1 MCGILGARP
10 GSRISAADT
19 YRRRRHEVKNHDDDA
34 YDYNDFKRMSKN
46 TNAGDSSDHEQFWCT
61 KDAVP
66 SFSGQDK
73 TYPVSKWIQDIEV
86 NGDIFQWSPIQQLL
100 VARRSLTGTAALWF
114 RAEKTFKTWEELKT
128 AISKEFP
135 DTLDQKTVH
144 ELMSA
149 RKKKPSESLLEYLYT
164 MKELGKRGKM
174 PDYIAIRYIV
184 DGIPDLE
191 SNKIMLYGVTTYSDL
206 KDKLKI
212 YEMVKEKMK
221 VRMLSTRSKQQ
232 AEAVRHSD
240 HYKPFQP
247 RCFSCGDRSHML
259 DQCPHSGKGKK
270 CFHCNDFGHISAECQ
285 SKKHANATPSTS
297 RTYTYTQSRKD
308 GGGAERTT
316 RTIERNEYQRSRSMP
331 HEATPPK
338 QTYFTTNECG
348 AIDDVMHDVHVVN
361 TDMKCAT
368 IHERNATY
376 DSDSS
381 NRSIDVI
388 DQDVKDNNN
397 IALFTSRSRQKPLKT
412 VKICGKTAEAL
423 VDSGSDI
430 NLITDEWR
438 RQLGLSVNSDSVS

>member
-1 MCGILGARP
+1 
-10 GSRISAADT
+10 
-19 YRRRRHEVKNHDDDA
+19 
-34 YDYNDFKRMSKN
+34 MSKN
-46 TNAGDSSDHEQFWCT
+46 TNAGDSPDHEQFWCT

-73 TYPVSKWIQDIEV
+73 TYPISKWIQDIED
-86 NGDIFQWSPIQQLL
+86 NGDIFQWSPTQQLL

-206 KDKLKI
+206 KDKFKI

-221 VRMLSTRSKQQ
+221 
-232 AEAVRHSD
+232 
-240 HYKPFQP
+240 
-247 RCFSCGDRSHML
+247 
-259 DQCPHSGKGKK
+259 
-270 CFHCNDFGHISAECQ
+270 
-285 SKKHANATPSTS
+285 
-297 RTYTYTQSRKD
+297 
-308 GGGAERTT
+308 
-316 RTIERNEYQRSRSMP
+316 
-331 HEATPPK
+331 
-338 QTYFTTNECG
+338 TYFTTNECG

-368 IHERNATY
+368 IHERNAKY

-388 DQDVKDNNN
+388 DQDVKNNNNNNN

-412 VKICGKTAEAL
+412 VKICDKTAEAL

-438 RQLGLSVNSDSVS
+438 RQLGLSVNSDSVSVSGLGLSIIKTSGSCTVDIIIDDKKYENVKFYVISKSEMPFCIILGNDFLQRVTMCMNGNSVWFGTKDDEWLNCMLSEVNVCSDFPSTDHIKDTEVKL